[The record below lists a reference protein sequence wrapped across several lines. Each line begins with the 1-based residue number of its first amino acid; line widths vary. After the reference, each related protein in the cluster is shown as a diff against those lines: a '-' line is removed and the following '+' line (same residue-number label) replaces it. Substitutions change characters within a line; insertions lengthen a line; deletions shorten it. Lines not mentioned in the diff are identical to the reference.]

1 MFIIKNLEHQINLK
15 SFIHNNFF
23 TKFNK
28 KGTLKFNIGS
38 LNKNLLKM
46 IQLSVYLE
54 DKPGELANF
63 IKLLMDNKI
72 FIRAL
77 TVAKTSEYGLIL
89 VLVDN
94 PEKCINLL
102 EERDFLISTTDVIAL
117 RLNDHPNALYEIPK
131 TLGDNN
137 INIDYFYSTLVKEES
152 MLILR
157 VEDTTIEDA
166 VKILEK
172 TGFTIIDI

>member
-1 MFIIKNLEHQINLK
+1 
-15 SFIHNNFF
+15 
-23 TKFNK
+23 
-28 KGTLKFNIGS
+28 
-38 LNKNLLKM
+38 M

-89 VLVDN
+89 ALVDN
-94 PEKCINLL
+94 PEKCIILL
-102 EERDFLISTTDVIAL
+102 EEKDFLISTTDVIAL
-117 RLNDHPNALYEIPK
+117 RLNDHPNGLYEIPK
-131 TLGDNN
+131 TLGENE
-137 INIDYFYSTLVKEES
+137 INIDYFYSTLVKDES

-157 VEDTTIEDA
+157 VEDAIIEEA
-166 VKILEK
+166 VNILEK
-172 TGFTIIDI
+172 TGFTIVE

>member
-1 MFIIKNLEHQINLK
+1 
-15 SFIHNNFF
+15 
-23 TKFNK
+23 
-28 KGTLKFNIGS
+28 
-38 LNKNLLKM
+38 M

-89 VLVDN
+89 VLVDK
-94 PEKCINLL
+94 PEKCIDIL
-102 EERDFLISTTDVIAL
+102 EEKNFLLSTTEVIAL

-131 TLGDNN
+131 TLGEND
-137 INIDYFYSTLVKEES
+137 INIGYFYTSIVKDES
-152 MLILR
+152 MLIIR
-157 VEDTTIEDA
+157 VEDEIIEEA
-166 VKILEK
+166 VNLLKK
-172 TGFTIIDI
+172 TGFTIVEK

>member
-1 MFIIKNLEHQINLK
+1 
-15 SFIHNNFF
+15 
-23 TKFNK
+23 
-28 KGTLKFNIGS
+28 
-38 LNKNLLKM
+38 M

-54 DKPGELANF
+54 DRPGELANF

-89 VLVDN
+89 ALVDN
-94 PEKCINLL
+94 PEKCIDLL
-102 EERDFLISTTDVIAL
+102 DEKEFTLSTTEVIAV

-131 TLGDNN
+131 TLGDNGY
-137 INIDYFYSTLVKEES
+137 NIDYFYSTLVKDES

-157 VEDTTIEDA
+157 VEDTIIEEA
-166 VKILEK
+166 VNILEK
-172 TGFTIIDI
+172 AGFTIVER

>member
-1 MFIIKNLEHQINLK
+1 
-15 SFIHNNFF
+15 
-23 TKFNK
+23 
-28 KGTLKFNIGS
+28 
-38 LNKNLLKM
+38 M

-72 FIRAL
+72 YIRAL

-89 VLVDN
+89 ALVDN

-102 EERDFLISTTDVIAL
+102 EEKNFLISTTDVIAL
-117 RLNDHPNALYEIPK
+117 KLNDHPNGLYEIPK
-131 TLGDNN
+131 TLGENE
-137 INIDYFYSTLVKEES
+137 INIDYFYSTLVKDES

-157 VEDTTIEDA
+157 VEDAIIEEA
-166 VKILEK
+166 VNILEK
-172 TGFTIIDI
+172 TGFTIVEE

>member
-1 MFIIKNLEHQINLK
+1 
-15 SFIHNNFF
+15 
-23 TKFNK
+23 
-28 KGTLKFNIGS
+28 
-38 LNKNLLKM
+38 M

-54 DKPGELANF
+54 DRPGELASF

-94 PEKCINLL
+94 PGKCINLL
-102 EERDFLISTTDVIAL
+102 EEKDFILSTTEVIAV
-117 RLNDHPNALYEIPK
+117 RLNDYPNALYEIPK
-131 TLGDNN
+131 TLGENE
-137 INIDYFYSTLVKEES
+137 INIDYFYSTLVKDES

-157 VEDTTIEDA
+157 VEDAIIEEA
-166 VKILEK
+166 VNLLQK
-172 TGFTIIDI
+172 TGFTIVER

>member
-1 MFIIKNLEHQINLK
+1 
-15 SFIHNNFF
+15 
-23 TKFNK
+23 
-28 KGTLKFNIGS
+28 
-38 LNKNLLKM
+38 M

-54 DKPGELANF
+54 DRPGELANF

-94 PEKCINLL
+94 PEKCAHLL
-102 EERDFLISTTDVIAL
+102 EEKDFLISTTDVIAL

-131 TLGDNN
+131 TLGDNE
-137 INIDYFYSTLVKEES
+137 INIDYFYTCVIKDNSII
-152 MLILR
+152 ILR
-157 VEDTTIEDA
+157 VEDTIIEKA
-166 VKILEK
+166 LGLLEAK
-172 TGFTIIDI
+172 GFTIIEK

>member
-1 MFIIKNLEHQINLK
+1 LFT
-15 SFIHNNFF
+15 HNNFF
-23 TKFNK
+23 TKFKK
-28 KGTLKFNIGS
+28 KGILKFNIDLIS
-38 LNKNLLKM
+38 KKKLLQM

-54 DKPGELANF
+54 DRPGELASF

-94 PEKCINLL
+94 PGKCINLL
-102 EERDFLISTTDVIAL
+102 EEKDFILSTTEVIAV

-131 TLGDNN
+131 TLGENE
-137 INIDYFYSTLVKEES
+137 INIDYFYSTLVKDES

-157 VEDTTIEDA
+157 VEDTIIEEA
-166 VKILEK
+166 VNLLQK
-172 TGFTIIDI
+172 TGFTIVER

>member
-1 MFIIKNLEHQINLK
+1 
-15 SFIHNNFF
+15 
-23 TKFNK
+23 
-28 KGTLKFNIGS
+28 
-38 LNKNLLKM
+38 M

-54 DKPGELANF
+54 DRPGELANF

-94 PEKCINLL
+94 PEKCITLL
-102 EERDFLISTTDVIAL
+102 EDKEFTISTTEVIAV

-131 TLGDNN
+131 TLGINN
-137 INIDYFYSTLVKEES
+137 INIDFLYSTLVKDES
-152 MLILR
+152 LLILR
-157 VEDTTIEDA
+157 VEDTIIEEA
-166 VKILEK
+166 VNLLQN
-172 TGFTIIDI
+172 TGFTIVER